1 MVGVWWEGSLLYNP
15 VQEPRLLLSYG
26 HAFLQD
32 LGSSL
37 PKGYGKREHK
47 QDFPKDFSGS
57 DQEVAC
63 VLSAHV
69 PLARAVTCLQR
80 GLGCWSRWEPQ
91 KQRSPLGHE
100 AFSVILANLKT
111 GKSNHPGDGKKG
123 IFIKSKDCKLVS
135 ITFLRYSVT
144 FRLSEKT
151 FKIDIIFITFFQS
164 LVRLQ
169 RLK

>member
-1 MVGVWWEGSLLYNP
+1 MVGVWWEGSLLYSLI
-15 VQEPRLLLSYG
+15 QEPRLLLPYG

-37 PKGYGKREHK
+37 PKGYGKRECK
-47 QDFPKDFSGS
+47 QDFPKDFSRS

-69 PLARAVTCLQR
+69 PLARTVICLQR

-91 KQRSPLGHE
+91 KQRNPLRHE
-100 AFSVILANLKT
+100 AFSVTLASLKT
-111 GKSNHPGDGKKG
+111 GKSNHPGDGKEG
-123 IFIKSKDCKLVS
+123 IFIESKDCELVS
-135 ITFLRYSVT
+135 IIFLRYSVA

-151 FKIDIIFITFFQS
+151 FKIDVILIMVFSEFG
-164 LVRLQ
+164 
-169 RLK
+169 